1 MINESGSRKLS
12 ENRPVQGAV
21 IMSVFA
27 SMWEILGV
35 SGLIPRVSAPAL
47 FCIVALAAAVAVTA
61 VTLTIRF
68 GALPGQR
75 RMRRVA
81 PNSFR
86 VFGQVNIGQT
96 VAVVAAILL
105 LGRLDLWLYVP
116 AAVCL
121 IVGLHFLPLARS
133 FAQPQYWWTGAL
145 LMALALAAILTLAG
159 GIGAANVR
167 VLLGFGAAAVLWATA
182 LHVARRG

>member
-1 MINESGSRKLS
+1 
-12 ENRPVQGAV
+12 
-21 IMSVFA
+21 MSVFA

-35 SGLIPRVSAPAL
+35 SGLIPRVSASAL
-47 FCIVALAAAVAVTA
+47 FCAAALAIAAAVIS

-68 GALPGQR
+68 GALPGPR
-75 RMRRVA
+75 RTRRVT

-96 VAVVAAILL
+96 VAIVAAVMI
-105 LGRLDLWLYVP
+105 LGRLDLWVYIP

-121 IVGLHFLPLARS
+121 VVGLHFLPLARS
-133 FAQPQYWWTGAL
+133 FAQPQYWWTGGL
-145 LMALALAAILTLAG
+145 LITLALAGAVTLADG
-159 GIGAANVR
+159 GDAANVR
-167 VLLGFGAAAVLWATA
+167 LFIGFGAALVLWATA